1 MDIVARPSPSYS
13 ITIRLQYPNREGMLG
28 KVTSVIGDAGGDI
41 GAVDIVESRGNRITR
56 DITIDARDER
66 HSGVIVER
74 VRAIEDLKVVNVS
87 DMTFLRHLGGKL
99 EVRAKY
105 PLKTRSDLSMA

>member
-74 VRAIEDLKVVNVS
+74 VRAIEDLK
-87 DMTFLRHLGGKL
+87 GGTVHTV
-99 EVRAKY
+99 EWGGVRLTLQPTDDPA
-105 PLKTRSDLSMA
+105 LLFRCLA